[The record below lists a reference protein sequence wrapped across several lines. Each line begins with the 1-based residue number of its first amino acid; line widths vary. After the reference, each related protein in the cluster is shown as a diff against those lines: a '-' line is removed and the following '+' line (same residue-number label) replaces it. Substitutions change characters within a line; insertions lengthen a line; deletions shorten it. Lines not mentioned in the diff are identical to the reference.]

1 MNSFNI
7 MKSQNSLSYML
18 NNLPTNLN
26 NDIEEF
32 NKTQSII
39 YSHIFNNYQQEIIEL
54 RKLVMYFIKHK
65 GNIED
70 DIITE
75 FDEEFLQ
82 KNCGHEFKKMLTIT
96 KNMDHH
102 L

>member
-1 MNSFNI
+1 
-7 MKSQNSLSYML
+7 ML

-70 DIITE
+70 DIINE

-82 KNCGHEFKKMLTIT
+82 KNCGHEFKKMLSIT
-96 KNMDHH
+96 KNIENN